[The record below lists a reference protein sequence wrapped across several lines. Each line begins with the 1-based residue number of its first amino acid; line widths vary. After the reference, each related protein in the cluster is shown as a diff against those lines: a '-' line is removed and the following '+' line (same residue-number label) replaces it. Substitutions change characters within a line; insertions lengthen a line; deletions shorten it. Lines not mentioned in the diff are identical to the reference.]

1 MSILMRKSAMI
12 DPHRTIIIML
22 IIMLIIIT
30 IIPVIIRTIINET
43 LKIIRTT
50 IT

>member
-1 MSILMRKSAMI
+1 MRKSAMI